1 MRAVTIADL
10 IPSAPGGMPRHLR
23 LDTLVRLRWLAIAGQ
38 SVAVAGVH
46 FGLGFSLP
54 FGWCFLVIAVSAWL
68 NIALRIRF
76 PLSHR
81 LREGAATALLGF
93 DILQL
98 AALLYLTGGLQNPF
112 AILFLAPVMI
122 SATALPPRHTLA
134 LGLLAAGLATLL
146 TILHWPLP
154 WAGTGRP
161 VLPPQYQ
168 VGNWIALLLGL
179 GFTGIYA
186 WRVAKEAR
194 DLSEALAA
202 TELVLAREQHLS
214 QLDGLAAAAAHE
226 LGTPLAT
233 IALVARELSR
243 LAPAEGEMAEDITL
257 LREQVERCRGIL
269 GKLASLQDDDAGP
282 LDQLSLSLLI
292 EEAAGPQRPFGV
304 PFEIALIGEK
314 PEPVCRRNPGMN
326 YGLGNIVD
334 NAVDFARSKVTITA
348 QWTEGAVILT
358 IADDG
363 PGFTPEV
370 LMRAGDPYL
379 SRSHDKESRAG
390 GGLGLGLFI
399 AKTLLE
405 RSGAT
410 LEFSNLPLPATGA
423 SIRITW
429 LRAVFERDDRPAG
442 PSNPELLAPYATE

>member
-1 MRAVTIADL
+1 MSFPELSVPMFGRAN
-10 IPSAPGGMPRHLR
+10 RHLR
-23 LDTLVRLRWLAIAGQ
+23 LDTLVRLRWLAVAGQ
-38 SVAVAGVH
+38 SLAVAGVH
-46 FGLGFSLP
+46 FGLGFTLP
-54 FGWCFLVIAVSAWL
+54 FGWCFTAIAVSSWL

-81 LREGAATALLGF
+81 LQPGAATALLAF
-93 DILQL
+93 DIVQL
-98 AALLYLTGGLQNPF
+98 SVLLYLTGGLQNPF
-112 AILFLAPVMI
+112 SILLLAPVMI
-122 SATALPPRHTLA
+122 SATALPPQRTLL
-134 LGLLAAGLATLL
+134 LGLLAIAVATLVGL
-146 TILHWPLP
+146 VHLPLP
-154 WAGTGRP
+154 WAGDDRP
-161 VLPPQYQ
+161 VLPPAYQ
-168 VGNWIALLLGL
+168 LGSWAALVLGL

-194 DLSEALAA
+194 DLSDALAA

-282 LDQLSLSLLI
+282 LDQLTLRLLI

-304 PFEIALIGEK
+304 PFEIVMRGDK
-314 PEPVCRRNPGMN
+314 PEPVCRRNPGMI

-334 NAVDFARSKVTITA
+334 NAVDFARSTVTITA
-348 QWTEGAVILT
+348 EWNESYVTLT

-363 PGFTPEV
+363 PGFPPDV
-370 LMRAGDPYL
+370 LLRAGDPYL
-379 SRSHDKESRAG
+379 THGANESRAG

-405 RSGAT
+405 RGGAVM
-410 LEFSNLPLPATGA
+410 EFSNLPNPASGA
-423 SIRITW
+423 CVRMTW
-429 LRAVFERDDRPAG
+429 LRVAFEADLPHAGSPQVEPAVQDG
-442 PSNPELLAPYATE
+442 VGS

>member
-1 MRAVTIADL
+1 MTGLDAIEPAFAR
-10 IPSAPGGMPRHLR
+10 SGRHLR

-38 SVAVAGVH
+38 SLAVAGVH
-46 FGLGFSLP
+46 FGFGFSLP
-54 FGWCFLVIAVSAWL
+54 FGWCFAVIAVSAWL

-81 LREGAATALLGF
+81 LRAGPATALLAF
-93 DILQL
+93 DIIQL

-112 AILFLAPVMI
+112 SILFLAPVMI
-122 SATALPPRHTLA
+122 SATALPPQPTLL
-134 LGLLAAGLATLL
+134 LGLLAIALASALNFV
-146 TILHWPLP
+146 HWPLP
-154 WAGTGRP
+154 WAGDVRP
-161 VLPPQYQ
+161 VLPPFYQ
-168 VGNWIALLLGL
+168 AGTWTALVLGL

-194 DLSEALAA
+194 DLSNALTA

-233 IALVARELSR
+233 IALVAKELAR
-243 LAPAEGEMAEDITL
+243 LSPPEGEMAEDIAL
-257 LREQVERCRGIL
+257 LREQVQRCRGIL
-269 GKLASLQDDDAGP
+269 GKLASLQDDGAGP
-282 LDQLSLSLLI
+282 LGRLSLRLLI

-304 PFEIALIGEK
+304 PFEIAMLGDK
-314 PEPVCRRNPGMN
+314 PEPVCRRNPGMI

-334 NAVDFARSKVTITA
+334 NAVDFATSRVTITA
-348 QWTEGAVILT
+348 QWSEGHVTLI

-363 PGFTPEV
+363 PGFPPDV
-370 LMRAGDPYL
+370 LLRAGEPYL
-379 SRSHDKESRAG
+379 TRQAPEGRAG

-405 RSGAT
+405 RSGAAI
-410 LEFSNLPLPATGA
+410 EFSNQPLPATGA
-423 SIRITW
+423 AIRVTW
-429 LRAVFERDDRPAG
+429 PRAIFEADPLRAGDYQAG
-442 PSNPELLAPYATE
+442 SADPT